1 MTRQKQRRVVFQLVY
16 ALNYQGLDQKES
28 VLAEFYNQDP
38 SGENY
43 PYIDE
48 TMAGITERWAEI
60 NAIIEPALKNW
71 SMNRV
76 SAVCMAI
83 LRLAVY
89 ELKFNADVPERVAIN
104 EAIEIA
110 KEFGEDDASSFVH
123 GVLGKIAS

>member
-1 MTRQKQRRVVFQLVY
+1 MTRKKQRRVVFQLVY
-16 ALNYQGLDQKES
+16 AMNYQGADQEKS
-28 VLAEFYNQDP
+28 VLANFYDQNP
-38 SGENY
+38 SDENY
-43 PYIDE
+43 PYIDD
-48 TMAGITERWAEI
+48 TLAGIADHWAEI
-60 NAIIEPALKNW
+60 NALIEPNLKNW

-89 ELKFNADVPERVAIN
+89 ELKFNPEVPERVAIN

-110 KEFGEDDASSFVH
+110 KEFGEEDASSFVH